1 MKRCHFNSWV
11 AKVFLF
17 PSYYKAI
24 TLVYNSFFKHKVEEC
39 KPDDINHECIH
50 QIQQIECS
58 IVGLV
63 LGIILWLSFGIS
75 FWWVVAL
82 TFGFFYLWYIL
93 EYIIILCFAKWDKQ
107 NERYHDVSF
116 EEEAH
121 NNDKNLSYLEDRKP
135 FAWIKYIK
143 LRSYKK

>member
-11 AKVFLF
+11 AKLLLF
-17 PSYYKAI
+17 PTYTAV
-24 TLVYNSFFKHKVEEC
+24 TLLYNSFFKKDEDEYSM
-39 KPDDINHECIH
+39 DDINHECIH
-50 QIQQIECS
+50 QVQQMECS
-58 IVGLV
+58 VIGLALGLV
-63 LGIILWLSFGIS
+63 LCGLFNLSLWWIIILGL
-75 FWWVVAL
+75 
-82 TFGFFYLWYIL
+82 GFFYIWYGI
-93 EYIIILCFAKWDKQ
+93 EYLIILCFAKWDKQ

-121 NNDKNLSYLEDRKP
+121 NNDGNWDYLEDRKP

>member
-11 AKVFLF
+11 AKLLLF
-17 PSYYKAI
+17 PTYTAVTI
-24 TLVYNSFFKHKVEEC
+24 LYNSFFKKDKEDYSQ
-39 KPDDINHECIH
+39 DDINHECIH
-50 QIQQIECS
+50 QVQQMECS
-58 IVGLV
+58 VIGLALGLV
-63 LGIILWLSFGIS
+63 LCGLFNLSLWWIIILGL
-75 FWWVVAL
+75 
-82 TFGFFYLWYIL
+82 GFFYIWYGI
-93 EYIIILCFAKWDKQ
+93 EYIIILCFAKWNKQ

-121 NNDKNLSYLEDRKP
+121 NNDGDWDYLEDRKP

>member
-11 AKVFLF
+11 ANTFLF
-17 PSYYKAI
+17 PSYKAI
-24 TLVYNSFFKHKVEEC
+24 TLLYNSFFKYRRNEC
-39 KPDDINHECIH
+39 YPEDINHECIH

-58 IVGLV
+58 IIGL
-63 LGIILWLSFGIS
+63 
-75 FWWVVAL
+75 
-82 TFGFFYLWYIL
+82 FYLWYGI
-93 EYIIILCFAKWDKQ
+93 EYLIILCFAKWNKQ

-121 NNDKNLSYLEDRKP
+121 NNDKDLDYLEDRKP
-135 FAWIKYIK
+135 FAWFKYIK

>member
-11 AKVFLF
+11 AKLLLF
-17 PSYYKAI
+17 PTYKAV
-24 TLVYNSFFKHKVEEC
+24 TLLYNSFFKKDENEYSR
-39 KPDDINHECIH
+39 DDINHECIH
-50 QIQQIECS
+50 QVQQMECS
-58 IVGLV
+58 VIGLALGLV
-63 LGIILWLSFGIS
+63 LCGLFNLSLWWIIILGL
-75 FWWVVAL
+75 
-82 TFGFFYLWYIL
+82 GFFYIWYGI
-93 EYIIILCFAKWDKQ
+93 EYLIILCFAKWDKQ

-121 NNDKNLSYLEDRKP
+121 NNDEDWDYLEDRKP

>member
-11 AKVFLF
+11 AKLLLF
-17 PSYYKAI
+17 PTYKAV
-24 TLVYNSFFKHKVEEC
+24 TLLYNSFFKKDEDEYSM
-39 KPDDINHECIH
+39 DDINHECIH
-50 QIQQIECS
+50 QVQQMECS
-58 IVGLV
+58 VMGLALGLV
-63 LGIILWLSFGIS
+63 LCGLFNLSLWWIIILGL
-75 FWWVVAL
+75 
-82 TFGFFYLWYIL
+82 GFFYIWYGI
-93 EYIIILCFAKWDKQ
+93 EYLIILCFAKWNKQ

-121 NNDKNLSYLEDRKP
+121 NNDGDWDYLEDRKP

>member
-11 AKVFLF
+11 AKLLLF
-17 PSYYKAI
+17 PTYTAV
-24 TLVYNSFFKHKVEEC
+24 TLLYNSFFKKDEDEYSM
-39 KPDDINHECIH
+39 DDINHECIH
-50 QIQQIECS
+50 QVQQMECS
-58 IVGLV
+58 VIGLALGLV
-63 LGIILWLSFGIS
+63 LCGLFNLSLWWIIILGL
-75 FWWVVAL
+75 
-82 TFGFFYLWYIL
+82 GFFYIWYGI
-93 EYIIILCFAKWDKQ
+93 EYLIILCFAKWDKQ

-121 NNDKNLSYLEDRKP
+121 NNDWDWDYLEDRKP

>member
-11 AKVFLF
+11 TKLLLF
-17 PSYYKAI
+17 PTYTAV
-24 TLVYNSFFKHKVEEC
+24 TLLYNSFFKKDEDEYSM
-39 KPDDINHECIH
+39 DDINHECIH
-50 QIQQIECS
+50 QVQQMECS
-58 IVGLV
+58 VMGLALGLV
-63 LGIILWLSFGIS
+63 LCGLFNLSLWWIIILGL
-75 FWWVVAL
+75 
-82 TFGFFYLWYIL
+82 GFFYIWYGI
-93 EYIIILCFAKWDKQ
+93 EYLIILCFAKWDKQ

-121 NNDKNLSYLEDRKP
+121 NNDGDWDYLEDRKP

>member
-11 AKVFLF
+11 AKLLLF
-17 PSYYKAI
+17 PTYTAV
-24 TLVYNSFFKHKVEEC
+24 TLLYNSFFKKDEDEYSM
-39 KPDDINHECIH
+39 DDINHECIH
-50 QIQQIECS
+50 QVQQMECS
-58 IVGLV
+58 VMGLALGLV
-63 LGIILWLSFGIS
+63 LCGLFNLSLWWIIILGL
-75 FWWVVAL
+75 
-82 TFGFFYLWYIL
+82 GFFYIWYGI
-93 EYIIILCFAKWDKQ
+93 EYLIILCFAKWNKQ

-121 NNDKNLSYLEDRKP
+121 NNDGDWDYLEDRKP

>member
-11 AKVFLF
+11 AKLLLF
-17 PSYYKAI
+17 PTYTAV
-24 TLVYNSFFKHKVEEC
+24 TLLYNSFFKKDEDEYSM
-39 KPDDINHECIH
+39 DDINHECIH
-50 QIQQIECS
+50 QVQQMECS
-58 IVGLV
+58 VIGLALGLV
-63 LGIILWLSFGIS
+63 LCGLFNLSLWWIIILGL
-75 FWWVVAL
+75 
-82 TFGFFYLWYIL
+82 GFFYIWYGI
-93 EYIIILCFAKWDKQ
+93 EYLIILCFAKWDKQ

-121 NNDKNLSYLEDRKP
+121 NNDGDWDYLEDRKP

>member
-11 AKVFLF
+11 AKLLLF
-17 PSYYKAI
+17 PTYTAV
-24 TLVYNSFFKHKVEEC
+24 TLLYNSFFKKDKEDYSR
-39 KPDDINHECIH
+39 DDINHECIH
-50 QIQQIECS
+50 QVQQMECS
-58 IVGLV
+58 VIGLALGLV
-63 LGIILWLSFGIS
+63 LCGLFNLSLWWIIILGL
-75 FWWVVAL
+75 
-82 TFGFFYLWYIL
+82 GFFYIWYGI
-93 EYIIILCFAKWDKQ
+93 EYLIILCFAKWDKQ

-121 NNDKNLSYLEDRKP
+121 NNDGDWDYLEDRKP

>member
-11 AKVFLF
+11 AKTFLF
-17 PSYYKAI
+17 PSYKAI
-24 TLVYNSFFKHKVEEC
+24 TLLYNSFFKNRRNEC
-39 KPDDINHECIH
+39 YLEDINHERIH

-58 IVGLV
+58 IMGLI
-63 LGIILWLSFGIS
+63 LGIILWLSFDIS
-75 FWWVVAL
+75 LWWVLAL
-82 TFGFFYLWYIL
+82 TFGFFYLWYGI
-93 EYIIILCFAKWDKQ
+93 EYLIILCFAKWNKQ

-121 NNDKNLSYLEDRKP
+121 NNDKDLDYLEDRKP
-135 FAWIKYIK
+135 FAWFKYIK

>member
-11 AKVFLF
+11 AKVFLL
-17 PSYYKAI
+17 PSYKAI

-39 KPDDINHECIH
+39 KPDDINHERIH
-50 QIQQIECS
+50 QVQQIECS

-82 TFGFFYLWYIL
+82 TFGFFYLWYII
-93 EYIIILCFAKWDKQ
+93 EYFIILCFAKWDKQ

-121 NNDKNLSYLEDRKP
+121 NNDKNPSYLEDRNP

>member
-11 AKVFLF
+11 AKVFLL
-17 PSYYKAI
+17 PSYKAI

-39 KPDDINHECIH
+39 KPDDINHERIH
-50 QIQQIECS
+50 QVQQIECS
-58 IVGLV
+58 IVGLI

-82 TFGFFYLWYIL
+82 TFGFFYLWYII
-93 EYIIILCFAKWDKQ
+93 EYFIILCFAKWDKQ

-121 NNDKNLSYLEDRKP
+121 NNDKNPSYLEDRNP

>member
-11 AKVFLF
+11 AKLLLF
-17 PSYYKAI
+17 PTYKAI
-24 TLVYNSFFKHKVEEC
+24 TVLYNSFFKKDEEDYSM
-39 KPDDINHECIH
+39 DDINHECIH
-50 QIQQIECS
+50 QVQQMECS
-58 IVGLV
+58 VIGLV
-63 LGIILWLSFGIS
+63 LGLVLCGLFDLSL
-75 FWWVVAL
+75 WWVL
-82 TFGFFYLWYIL
+82 ILGLGFFYIWYGI
-93 EYIIILCFAKWDKQ
+93 EYLIILCFAKWDKQ

-121 NNDKNLSYLEDRKP
+121 NNDGDWDYLEDRKP

>member
-11 AKVFLF
+11 AKLILF
-17 PSYYKAI
+17 PTYTAV
-24 TLVYNSFFKHKVEEC
+24 TLLYNSFFKKDEEDYSM
-39 KPDDINHECIH
+39 DDINHECIH
-50 QIQQIECS
+50 QVQQMECS
-58 IVGLV
+58 VIGLV
-63 LGIILWLSFGIS
+63 LGLVLCGLFNFSL
-75 FWWVVAL
+75 WWVL
-82 TFGFFYLWYIL
+82 ILGLGFFYIWYGI
-93 EYIIILCFAKWDKQ
+93 EYLIIMCFAKWDKQ

-121 NNDKNLSYLEDRKP
+121 NNDKNLNYLEDRKP

>member
-17 PSYYKAI
+17 PSYKTI
-24 TLVYNSFFKHKVEEC
+24 TLLYNSFFKHKVEEC

-50 QIQQIECS
+50 QVQQMECS
-58 IVGLV
+58 VIGLALGLV
-63 LGIILWLSFGIS
+63 LCGLFNFSLWWMLILGL
-75 FWWVVAL
+75 
-82 TFGFFYLWYIL
+82 GFFYIWYGI
-93 EYIIILCFAKWDKQ
+93 EYLIILCFAKWDKQ

>member
-11 AKVFLF
+11 AKLLLF
-17 PSYYKAI
+17 PTYKAV
-24 TLVYNSFFKHKVEEC
+24 TLLYNSFFKKDEDEYSM
-39 KPDDINHECIH
+39 DDINHECIH
-50 QIQQIECS
+50 QVQQMECS
-58 IVGLV
+58 VIGLALGLV
-63 LGIILWLSFGIS
+63 LCGLFNLSLWWIIILGL
-75 FWWVVAL
+75 
-82 TFGFFYLWYIL
+82 GFFYIWYGI
-93 EYIIILCFAKWDKQ
+93 EYLIILCFAKWDKQ

-121 NNDKNLSYLEDRKP
+121 NNDGDWDYLEDRKP

>member
-11 AKVFLF
+11 AKLLLF
-17 PSYYKAI
+17 PTYTAV
-24 TLVYNSFFKHKVEEC
+24 TLLYNSFFKKDEDEYSM
-39 KPDDINHECIH
+39 DDINHECIH
-50 QIQQIECS
+50 QVQQMECS
-58 IVGLV
+58 VIGLALGLV
-63 LGIILWLSFGIS
+63 LCGLFNLSLWWIIILGL
-75 FWWVVAL
+75 
-82 TFGFFYLWYIL
+82 GFFYIWYGI
-93 EYIIILCFAKWDKQ
+93 EYLIILCFAKWDKQ

-121 NNDKNLSYLEDRKP
+121 NNDGYWDYLEDRKP

>member
-11 AKVFLF
+11 AKLLLF
-17 PSYYKAI
+17 PTYTAI
-24 TLVYNSFFKHKVEEC
+24 TVLYNSFFKKDEEDYST
-39 KPDDINHECIH
+39 DDVNHECIH
-50 QIQQIECS
+50 QIQQVECTY
-58 IVGLV
+58 IGLCLGFILV
-63 LGIILWLSFGIS
+63 LLGCSPWWMVILGLSF
-75 FWWVVAL
+75 
-82 TFGFFYLWYIL
+82 FYIWYSI
-93 EYIIILCFAKWDKQ
+93 EYLIILCFAKWDKQ

-121 NNDKNLSYLEDRKP
+121 NNDGDWDYLEDRKP